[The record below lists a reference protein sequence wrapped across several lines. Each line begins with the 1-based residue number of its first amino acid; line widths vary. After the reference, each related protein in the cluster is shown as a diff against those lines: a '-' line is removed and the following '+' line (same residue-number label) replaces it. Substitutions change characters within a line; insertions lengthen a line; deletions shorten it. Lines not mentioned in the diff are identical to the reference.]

1 MSPKQNARTVRT
13 RRQIHDALLKL
24 AEDHD
29 VASINVNQV
38 TQEAGLN
45 RTTFYL
51 HYSDIDALVRA
62 VIDELMVRLN
72 KGGQQL
78 LTRDGDAD
86 DEWQETFFRTIGE
99 HRNLFLSL
107 FRSTRQDLI
116 VGRLLDAHRDWFLAR
131 WNQLGYGVGNGTAP
145 LETRATFAAYGAH
158 GLTVDWLERGLP
170 EPPETICAWAQDLGL
185 SVVATD
191 A

>member
-13 RRQIHDALLKL
+13 RRQLHDTLLAL

-29 VASINVNQV
+29 VASINVHQL
-38 TQEAGLN
+38 TRAAGLN

-51 HYSDIDALVRA
+51 HYSDIDALTQA
-62 VIDELMVRLN
+62 VIEELMERLN
-72 KGGQQL
+72 EGGQQL
-78 LTRDGDAD
+78 LSRNGDAD

-116 VGRLLDAHRDWFLAR
+116 VGRLLDVHRDWFLAR
-131 WNQLGYGVGNGTAP
+131 WKQLGLGNGDGGAP
-145 LETRATFAAYGAH
+145 LETRATFAAYGVH
-158 GLTVDWLERGLP
+158 GLTIDWLERGLP
-170 EPPETICAWAQDLGL
+170 VPPETICVWAHDLGL
-185 SVVATD
+185 GLVSKVD
-191 A
+191 